1 MKALVNGEW
10 LKTQV
15 VLKISAFF
23 VISITFFYLGK
34 HWSDGYQQLIFFN
47 TSRQNPSSSS
57 VVALSPNNDRSF
69 NFSALIG
76 QNDTQSIVT
85 DKTLDQAQVPAS
97 IAISAQPPPSPPPAF
112 QRFGIV
118 NDNGTMSEEFD
129 VGEFGEGDL
138 VEEWRNETK
147 VGDGDSDRDK
157 GNRVRVTKFRMCPT
171 SMSEYIPCLDNVEA
185 IKKLESTE
193 RGERFE
199 RHCPEEDRGLDCL
212 VPAPSKYR
220 TPIPW
225 PKSRDEVSVLFLYL
239 YVFSV

>member
-1 MKALVNGEW
+1 MKALVNGEL
-10 LKTQV
+10 LKTPV

-57 VVALSPNNDRSF
+57 SAVALSPNNDRSF
-69 NFSALIG
+69 NLSALIG

-97 IAISAQPPPSPPPAF
+97 TAISAPPPPPF
-112 QRFGIV
+112 KRFGIV
-118 NDNGTMSEEFD
+118 NDNGTMSEEFE

-157 GNRVRVTKFRMCPT
+157 GSRVRVTKFRMCPT

-199 RHCPEEDRGLDCL
+199 RHCPEEGHGLDCL

-225 PKSRDEVSVLFLYL
+225 PKSRDEVSFLFL
-239 YVFSV
+239 